1 MSFTVGANLEDACLD
16 EANLANAN
24 LQGASLRGTSLQN
37 AVLDGADLRKTH
49 DLTREQVES
58 ARSFKGARFP
68 AHLAHLEERYE
79 PELEKY
85 LGID

>member
-1 MSFTVGANLEDACLD
+1 
-16 EANLANAN
+16 
-24 LQGASLRGTSLQN
+24 LQN